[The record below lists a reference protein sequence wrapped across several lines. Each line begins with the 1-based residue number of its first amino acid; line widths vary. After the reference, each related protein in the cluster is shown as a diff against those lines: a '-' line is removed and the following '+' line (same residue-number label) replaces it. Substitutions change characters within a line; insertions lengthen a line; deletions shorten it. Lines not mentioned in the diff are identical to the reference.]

1 MASVRVGR
9 GFVARALGWVG
20 NGTWRLPLALTLGIA
35 LSIVAVA
42 GWSVGEQRL
51 ARVDPAQ
58 AAAALPSREIAL
70 AMTGHVAGLLGEA
83 GATAPPAPAAL
94 ARPRALSEPPLLAA
108 LSMALLVA
116 VLWLALVLRREEAR
130 LHALDEGARRGREQ
144 MVLLEGEKKRAV
156 EAAACDHLTGL
167 VNRRVFNELGQKHL
181 RQARW
186 NARHY
191 ALLYLDLDR
200 FKGVNDS
207 LGHHVGD
214 LLLQAVAAR
223 LRKALR
229 ASDVIARMG
238 GDEFAILLTEL
249 SDVAD
254 AERLAAK
261 LVDAIGQPCTDLDGH
276 DLQVGTSIGIAV
288 FPRDGVDVGTL
299 CRNADAAMYESK
311 RAGGA
316 RFTFYDNSLN
326 RAGDWLFS
334 LEQRLPRAI
343 AEGEL
348 VLHFQPKVRLSDF
361 RIVGL
366 EALVRWQHP
375 EHGLIFPKDFVA
387 LAEETGQIVELGKW
401 VVRACIRQQAAWRAE
416 GLTLVPVAFNV
427 SARQLEDDHLCAFIR
442 DELEAHALEGRLLE
456 AEITETGLVES
467 VEQAGR
473 VLAALEGLGLSI
485 ALDDFGS
492 GFSNLNYIR
501 SMPIGTIKIDRAFV
515 CDIRNRPSDA
525 VIVESIVALAHK
537 LGLCV
542 VAEGVETLEQIV
554 HLKTA
559 RCDVVQGYYL
569 SRPVPAAAACELV
582 RGVYVKQG

>member
-1 MASVRVGR
+1 MASLRFGR
-9 GFVARALGWVG
+9 GFVARAVGRAG
-20 NGTWRLPLALTLGIA
+20 NGAWRLPLALTLGVA
-35 LSIVAVA
+35 LLVVALAWCSVREQWLLRIEPLQA
-42 GWSVGEQRL
+42 GDGAPPQ
-51 ARVDPAQ
+51 
-58 AAAALPSREIAL
+58 EIAL
-70 AMTGHVAGLLGEA
+70 AMTGRIAGLLGEA
-83 GATAPPAPAAL
+83 GAAAAAARVAPARQRLLSGSPAL
-94 ARPRALSEPPLLAA
+94 ALLSTL
-108 LSMALLVA
+108 LLVS
-116 VLWLALVLRREEAR
+116 VLWLGVVLRREEAR
-130 LHALDEGARRGREQ
+130 FSALHEGARRGREQ
-144 MVLLEGEKKRAV
+144 LVLLEDEKKRAV

-167 VNRRVFNELGQKHL
+167 LNRRMFNELAASHL
-181 RQARW
+181 QQARR
-186 NARHY
+186 NARHP

-214 LLLQAVAAR
+214 QLLQITAAR

-238 GDEFAILLTEL
+238 GDEFAVLLTEL

-254 AERLAAK
+254 AELVAAK
-261 LVDAIGQPCTDLDGH
+261 LVDAIGQPYVDLDGH
-276 DLQVGTSIGIAV
+276 DLQLGTSIGIAV

-316 RFTFYDNSLN
+316 RCTFYDNSLN

-375 EHGLIFPKDFVA
+375 AHGLIFPKDFVA

-401 VVRACIRQQAAWRAE
+401 VVRACIRQLAAWRAE
-416 GLTLVPVAFNV
+416 GLALVPVAFNV

-456 AEITETGLVES
+456 AEVTETGLVES

-501 SMPIGTIKIDRAFV
+501 SMPIRTIKIDRAFV

-537 LGLCV
+537 LNLCV
-542 VAEGVETLEQIV
+542 VAEGVETLEQVV

-559 RCDVVQGYYL
+559 RCEVVQGYYF
-569 SRPVPAAAACELV
+569 SRPLPAAAAGELV
-582 RGVYVKQG
+582 RGAYLKRG